1 MFESHAEGE
10 IKLSLEVDEGRKLG
24 NRDYR
29 DGEGAIRCRENLEER
44 IGRVNSNWSVTL
56 PQ

>member
-24 NRDYR
+24 NRNYR
-29 DGEGAIRCRENLEER
+29 DGEGTIRCRENLEER
-44 IGRVNSNWSVTL
+44 IGRVNSNWSVIL